1 MVSPMCVLLLPSG
14 SSGKYR
20 RYTPVLSPAI
30 MGITGDN
37 GRYTPVL
44 PICSQP
50 STIGAISTAPGSCEG
65 NAIYS
70 QSGETWSKATGS
82 AGVVATGHM
91 SLFFGDLF
99 HITKT
104 SITYYHVISCPCL
117 GHLFHT
123 TLKRVSAGGE
133 IEIVWGGDKRK
144 AFTTSFTN
152 PWSTALGADTK
163 RVIAIIRGKIWA
175 APKHSGVGDETTYWK
190 LFRMCSI
197 LEELE

>member
-1 MVSPMCVLLLPSG
+1 MEDIPQFSPFVLNPRQSA
-14 SSGKYR
+14 R
-20 RYTPVLSPAI
+20 FP
-30 MGITGDN
+30 
-37 GRYTPVL
+37 
-44 PICSQP
+44 QP
-50 STIGAISTAPGSCEG
+50 QGAVRGMQFIPNPEKHDLRPQGAQGLWP
-65 NAIYS
+65 
-70 QSGETWSKATGS
+70 QATCPC
-82 AGVVATGHM
+82 
-91 SLFFGDLF
+91 FFGDLF

-104 SITYYHVISCPCL
+104 SITYYHVISCPCF

-152 PWSTALGADTK
+152 PWSMALGADTK
-163 RVIAIIRGKIWA
+163 RVITIIRGKIWA

-190 LFRMCSI
+190 LFRMCLI